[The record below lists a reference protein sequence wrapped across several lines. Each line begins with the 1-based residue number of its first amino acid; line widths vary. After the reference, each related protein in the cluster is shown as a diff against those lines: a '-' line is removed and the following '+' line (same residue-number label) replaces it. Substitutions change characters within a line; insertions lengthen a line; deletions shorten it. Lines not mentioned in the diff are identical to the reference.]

1 MIFGVMLPMI
11 IGPFIGSAVIKGS
24 AQTYVELGEVKS
36 VPTPG
41 IFLAAAVVL
50 LFVLIPVLALRR
62 RAGTKDAIHP

>member
-11 IGPFIGSAVIKGS
+11 IGPFIGSAVIKNS
-24 AQTYVELGEVKS
+24 ARTYVELGEVKS

-50 LFVLIPVLALRR
+50 LLVLLPVLALKKQSQKE
-62 RAGTKDAIHP
+62 A